1 MFVHNPTAVA
11 SKIIFCAQMSPTTPQ
26 HSTVPLSIIP
36 PSNQMLDT
44 EIETLES
51 VDYSDISNCK

>member
-1 MFVHNPTAVA
+1 
-11 SKIIFCAQMSPTTPQ
+11 MSPTTPQ